1 MIKTCSPYILITRF
15 SFSMAPVLSR
25 PLRLACPCIGWDAPG
40 HAFRRLGQPVEILYA
55 YDTDVRVYKPL
66 VALHGRAVVDRF
78 CLGPYVGDIC
88 AVDYSN
94 WECVDAIIA
103 GPPCPPVSRI
113 GLRFA
118 NEDPRQ
124 RVWDRC
130 VDIIIDQGRKG
141 AYFFVLE
148 MVLGVTDRPRGG
160 GESVATTFRRRL
172 QTEAPMWAVV
182 REWRMN
188 SLDFVPQHRER
199 VYFVGFNAASFH
211 DNCAGPLPPV
221 VANPCSCRALAEYL
235 RRDLPWVDEGQL
247 SGHVAERLA
256 VHKAYAHQYVPCGV
270 LISIELDR
278 DWTKTWGSGSPVCF
292 HRVGHIMTLRTNN
305 GPIWLYGR
313 SAFGSFSRAL
323 DPLERVA
330 LQGFPPWVAMGM
342 DPQDVLRGAGNAMT
356 VPVVQAV
363 LARCLSTLCGAGQG

>member
-1 MIKTCSPYILITRF
+1 
-15 SFSMAPVLSR
+15 MAPVLSR

-182 REWRMN
+182 MGVAHEFLGLRAAAQGT
-188 SLDFVPQHRER
+188 SLFLSVLMLQASTIIVQDLCPRLSQTHVP
-199 VYFVGFNAASFH
+199 AA
-211 DNCAGPLPPV
+211 
-221 VANPCSCRALAEYL
+221 R
-235 RRDLPWVDEGQL
+235 
-247 SGHVAERLA
+247 
-256 VHKAYAHQYVPCGV
+256 
-270 LISIELDR
+270 
-278 DWTKTWGSGSPVCF
+278 
-292 HRVGHIMTLRTNN
+292 
-305 GPIWLYGR
+305 
-313 SAFGSFSRAL
+313 
-323 DPLERVA
+323 
-330 LQGFPPWVAMGM
+330 
-342 DPQDVLRGAGNAMT
+342 
-356 VPVVQAV
+356 
-363 LARCLSTLCGAGQG
+363 